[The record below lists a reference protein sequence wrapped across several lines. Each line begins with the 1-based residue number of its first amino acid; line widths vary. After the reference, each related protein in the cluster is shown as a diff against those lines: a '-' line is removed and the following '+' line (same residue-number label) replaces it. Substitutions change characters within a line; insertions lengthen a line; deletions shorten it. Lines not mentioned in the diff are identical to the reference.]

1 MKKIA
6 SALLVSAAMTAS
18 AAAFAAD
25 TPVYAG
31 VLAGDQYLGVLGGYQ
46 IDKMY
51 SVELH
56 YAKILTPDVT
66 ITGGSTK
73 TDAYHTGVNVVA
85 MLPWKIKDV
94 PELSFF
100 VKGGIERQSVKTT
113 STATFFGT
121 TTSISATVTDTKLAL
136 GGGAQY
142 EVNKTF
148 SARAGLGVMG
158 PRTDLYVAAI
168 FRF

>member
-1 MKKIA
+1 MA
-6 SALLVSAAMTAS
+6 TPALAEDS
-18 AAAFAAD
+18 
-25 TPVYAG
+25 PVYVG
-31 VLAGDQYLGVLGGYQ
+31 VLAGDQYVGVLGGYQ

-66 ITGGSTK
+66 AFGSSIK
-73 TDAYHTGVNVVA
+73 TDAYHTGANVVA
-85 MLPWKIKDV
+85 MLPWKIKNV

-100 VKGGIERQSVKTT
+100 VKGGIERQSVK
-113 STATFFGT
+113 AT
-121 TTSISATVTDTKLAL
+121 TTFTGGSTFSVTTTDTKLAL

-142 EVNKTF
+142 EINKTF

-168 FRF
+168 FKF